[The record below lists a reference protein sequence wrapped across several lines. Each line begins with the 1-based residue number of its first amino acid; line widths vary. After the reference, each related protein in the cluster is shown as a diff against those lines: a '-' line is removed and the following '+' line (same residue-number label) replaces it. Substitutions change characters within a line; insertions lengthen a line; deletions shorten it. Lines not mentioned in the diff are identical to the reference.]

1 MVKEATDSQPNSPSG
16 PPPARGRSTFSSL
29 KYPNYRLLWLA
40 QIGRT
45 AAMWME
51 QIARPVLILQL
62 TDSPLQVGLVVAARM
77 APQLILGLLAG
88 VVADRWDRKRV
99 LLAAQA
105 VTTSTHFILGALV
118 LAGVVEPW
126 HVFALAFV
134 TGSAL
139 VFNQTSR
146 SSLIPS
152 LVPKDEVLNAVALNT
167 TALNLMR
174 ILGPALAG
182 VLLLWGISPVYFV
195 SGILGIWGIIFVSFM
210 EIRFE
215 PRKTEDQTGWLEDLR
230 AGLRFMMDNPA
241 IIAVLGPPLIMFVF
255 GIPYLNVF
263 VPLFAKDVLDLGDS
277 GVGALVAAAGAGAL
291 VGSLFIA
298 SQRNL
303 KRQGLLLVLFIAL
316 FASALIVFS
325 RTTYLPLSIVAL
337 MAAASMSTCYM
348 ALTNS
353 LLLNMSPPN
362 MHGRVISLMS
372 LDRGLIPAGAALAG
386 ALAAKM
392 GPQDGLFVMASIC
405 LVLAVLAGLFAT
417 PLRRL

>member
-1 MVKEATDSQPNSPSG
+1 
-16 PPPARGRSTFSSL
+16 
-29 KYPNYRLLWLA
+29 
-40 QIGRT
+40 
-45 AAMWME
+45 
-51 QIARPVLILQL
+51 
-62 TDSPLQVGLVVAARM
+62 
-77 APQLILGLLAG
+77 
-88 VVADRWDRKRV
+88 DRWDRKRV

-210 EIRFE
+210 EIHFE
-215 PRKTEDQTGWLEDLR
+215 PRKSEEQTGWLEDLR

-303 KRQGLLLVLFIAL
+303 QRQGLLLVLFIAL

-353 LLLNMSPPN
+353 LLLNMSPPD